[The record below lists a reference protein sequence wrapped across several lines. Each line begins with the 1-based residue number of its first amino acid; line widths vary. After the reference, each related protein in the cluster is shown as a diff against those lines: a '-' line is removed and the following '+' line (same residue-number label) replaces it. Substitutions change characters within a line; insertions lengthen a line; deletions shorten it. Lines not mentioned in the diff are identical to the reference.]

1 MKRKT
6 SPPPRLQMGC
16 QWNTEAEARAIREF
30 RARLALDGL
39 TFKGWLSARIADYM
53 RRAPK

>member
-6 SPPPRLQMGC
+6 TPQPRLQLGS
-16 QWNTEAEARAIREF
+16 QWNTESEARAIREF

-39 TFKGWLSARIADYM
+39 SFKGWLSARIADYM
-53 RRAPK
+53 RRAAK